1 MKLLQTVVIVATVLL
16 AGTACR
22 QIPPKPE
29 NMSLEN
35 MSIESGPLVSTA
47 GNPATTQLD
56 PFLRYLKGA
65 LSLTEQQTQELDK
78 IFKEN
83 LAKREPLKK
92 ELQDL
97 YKQRQERINT
107 VLTQEQ
113 LEKYQQSRKAVPE
126 HPGQPES

>member
-16 AGTACR
+16 AGTACQ

-29 NMSLEN
+29 NMSSEN
-35 MSIESGPLVSTA
+35 MSIEPGPLASTA
-47 GNPATTQLD
+47 GNPATAQLD

-126 HPGQPES
+126 HPGRPES